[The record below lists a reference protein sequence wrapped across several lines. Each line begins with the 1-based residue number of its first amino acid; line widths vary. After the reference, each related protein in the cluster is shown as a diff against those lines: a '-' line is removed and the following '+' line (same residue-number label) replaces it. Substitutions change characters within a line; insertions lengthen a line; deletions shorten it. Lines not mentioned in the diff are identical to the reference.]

1 MDFENPNIKDLIHK
15 ILTTLKQPHVLN
27 EKKIFQL
34 MCGINIY
41 SNNNFSQLV
50 DLYYGSPLSK
60 YNNLN
65 PSRIR
70 FIKSQIQYEIT
81 QEPEHII
88 DTNARLNKLSKWV
101 THYMKIYYRKRGQL
115 GSLKPILQKIN
126 ANLGYILYRILPEQ

>member
-60 YNNLN
+60 YKNLD
-65 PSRIR
+65 PSRVR

-88 DTNARLNKLSKWV
+88 DTNARLNKLYKWV
-101 THYMKIYYRKRGQL
+101 TLYMKIYFKKGQL
-115 GSLKPILQKIN
+115 GYLKPILQKIN
-126 ANLGYILYRILPEQ
+126 ANLGHMLYRIIPEQ

>member
-60 YNNLN
+60 YKNLD
-65 PSRIR
+65 PSRVR

-81 QEPEHII
+81 QEPECII
-88 DTNARLNKLSKWV
+88 DTNARLNKLYKWV
-101 THYMKIYYRKRGQL
+101 TLYMKIYFRKGQL
-115 GSLKPILQKIN
+115 GYLKPILQKIN
-126 ANLGYILYRILPEQ
+126 ANLGHMLYRIIPEQ